1 MPRRRNV
8 PNWPGELG
16 HRITWTGP
24 ATVDPPTKGGLLQIP
39 ASPDEVAHHAEERA
53 KAYELVRRA
62 QAQKLKALA
71 RHYNMEVTWETL
83 VPLLIRLASDTV
95 PGFMIDYGRTPAG
108 APQTWTDAR
117 NAELMAD
124 VEALKRKRSCGDS
137 EACRILSVNP
147 SYRERYGKLTHA
159 SLQNQLLLA
168 RKAPGFSSKLLRQG
182 PENAL
187 DLLIEHFALHP
198 DDQTA
203 LPAAKHR
210 TASRKVNK

>member
-1 MPRRRNV
+1 M
-8 PNWPGELG
+8 
-16 HRITWTGP
+16 
-24 ATVDPPTKGGLLQIP
+24 
-39 ASPDEVAHHAEERA
+39 
-53 KAYELVRRA
+53 VRRA

-95 PGFMIDYGRTPAG
+95 PGFMIEFGRTLAG
-108 APQTWTDAR
+108 APQYWTDAR

-147 SYRERYGKLTHA
+147 SYRERYGKNTHA

-168 RKAPGFSSKLLRQG
+168 RKARGIPSALFRQA
-182 PENAL
+182 PEFPL

-203 LPAAKHR
+203 VPPAKHR
-210 TASRKVNK
+210 TVSRKMNK

>member
-1 MPRRRNV
+1 MPRRRSV

-39 ASPDEVAHHAEERA
+39 ASPDEVAHHDEEWA
-53 KAYELVRRA
+53 KAFELVQRA
-62 QAQKLKALA
+62 RARKLKALA

-95 PGFMIDYGRTPAG
+95 PGFMIDYGKTRAG
-108 APQTWTDAR
+108 APQYWTDAR

-124 VEALKRKRSCGDS
+124 VEVLKRRLSCGDS
-137 EACRILSVNP
+137 EACSILSKN
-147 SYRERYGKLTHA
+147 SRYSERYGKNTHA

-187 DLLIEHFALHP
+187 DLLIEHLALHP

-210 TASRKVNK
+210 TVSRKVNK